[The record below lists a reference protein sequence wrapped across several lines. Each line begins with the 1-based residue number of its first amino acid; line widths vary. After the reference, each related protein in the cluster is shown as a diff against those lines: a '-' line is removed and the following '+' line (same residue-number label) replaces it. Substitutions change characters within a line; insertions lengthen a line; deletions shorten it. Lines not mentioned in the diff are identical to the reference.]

1 MKKILALLLVFSILT
16 LSGVSFAAAKDVS
29 SVASYSAAVKRV
41 TSLGLMDELKDGTF
55 KPNDATT
62 REQFA
67 KLIVISAGLSD
78 SAASMKGSTVFSD
91 VSANGENNGYINLC
105 LTKGYMA
112 GMADGK
118 FHPEEPIT
126 FAQAVTAMIRVLG
139 YSEADIPGTWPKNYI
154 EKAKSLGLTTGISLT
169 ANAGVPR
176 WSMAQMLDI
185 LLDTKIK
192 SDAGAASKTLAE
204 ASGLT
209 AGTMYSVYSKPE
221 IYYKSNV
228 VKGKLGSIDLG
239 GSLSIVR
246 NSVDNTTSPAAAT
259 NGEAIKANELKDF
272 NVVYQVSD
280 KSGKNKYV
288 LVIDNKVTG
297 TITGILPNK
306 YAPSQIEVDGTVYDL
321 DKAFNISKLAG
332 TGSFKLEDEV
342 TLLLGYDNK
351 VVDIQEALYSDN
363 SSFAFV
369 KNYTRMISTD
379 QDSFGKFKYTVKLM
393 MSNGF
398 IETFATDADPS
409 VMKGELVRFTK
420 LSEDT
425 VSLTDLNYSSKN
437 STTNTITP
445 IGEINIR
452 KEDRKILSI
461 SNLYSNDVAENVKIF
476 NFLSNDDEI
485 DAEAQIL
492 TWSDMPS
499 GILKSGKVLYMNK
512 IGVFEDVN
520 VILVDNLAVKDY
532 KLGVVKTY
540 KNLSKPDDPL
550 YNFSIN
556 VDGKVYSYSTH
567 SNEHGITAG
576 SIVKVVLKDGSANT
590 FSYIDIKY
598 ADTIASLIQ
607 AVNADRIRVNNITYR
622 FADNKNIYMVDSEG
636 NYNAIEISQLKVNHL
651 YGQVEIYTNVSSTSG
666 GVVEMIVVK
675 NK

>member
-16 LSGVSFAAAKDVS
+16 LSGGSFAAAKDVS
-29 SVASYSAAVKRV
+29 SVASYSAAVERV
-41 TSLGLMDELKDGTF
+41 TSLGLMDELEDGTF

-91 VSANGENNGYINLC
+91 VPANGENNGYINLC

-126 FAQAVTAMIRVLG
+126 FAQAVTAMIKVLG
-139 YSEADIPGTWPKNYI
+139 YSDADIPGTWPKNYI
-154 EKAKSLGLTTGISLT
+154 EKAKSMGLTTGTSLT

-176 WSMAQMLDI
+176 WSMALMLDI
-185 LLDTKIK
+185 LLDTKVK
-192 SDAGAASKTLAE
+192 SEAGAASSKTLAE

-246 NSVDNTTSPAAAT
+246 NSFDNTTSPAAAT

-288 LVIDNKVTG
+288 LVIDNKITG

-332 TGSFKLEDEV
+332 TGSFNLEDEV

-351 VVDIQEALYSDN
+351 VVDMQEALYSDN

-369 KNYTRMISTD
+369 KNYTSVTSND
-379 QDSFGKFKYTVKLM
+379 ASSYGVKLHTVKLL
-393 MSNGF
+393 MSNGSVN
-398 IETFATDADPS
+398 TFDTNTDPS
-409 VMKGELVRFTK
+409 SLKGKLVIYTK
-420 LSEDT
+420 LSDGS
-425 VSLTDLNYSSKN
+425 VSLTALNYS
-437 STTNTITP
+437 TP
-445 IGEINIR
+445 GEVNI
-452 KEDRKILSI
+452 KKDSRKILS
-461 SNLYSNDVAENVKIF
+461 NYNNYSNDIAGNVKIF
-476 NFLSNDDEI
+476 NYLSNDDEV
-485 DAEAQIL
+485 DAQAQIL
-492 TWSDMPS
+492 SWSDLPS
-499 GILKSGKVLYMNK
+499 GVLQSGKVLFMNTT
-512 IGVFEDVN
+512 GSFDDVN
-520 VILVDNLAVKDY
+520 LILLNNVTAKDY

-540 KNLSKPDDPL
+540 RNLSTPEKPS
-550 YNFSIN
+550 YSFTITI
-556 VDGKVYSYSTH
+556 DGRDYSYTAP
-567 SNEHGITAG
+567 SNDYGISAG
-576 SIVKVVLKDGSANT
+576 SVVKVILSGNSISN
-590 FSYIDIKY
+590 ILEIKY
-598 ADTIASLIQ
+598 PDTQSTMIQ
-607 AVNADRIRVNNITYR
+607 AVDSGRIRANSRTYD
-622 FADNKNIYMVDSEG
+622 FAASKMIYLVDSSG
-636 NYNAIEISQLKVNHL
+636 SVKPIETSQLRTDTL
-651 YGQVEIYTNVSSTSG
+651 YGQVAIYTDIDAASG
-666 GVVEMIVVK
+666 GQAELVVVRS
-675 NK
+675 N